1 MFCKRH
7 KYKGVFLA
15 ELIVSAT
22 VLGTILICFTLFLH
36 GTAKFNRFQL
46 LRQQCIAAAQA
57 QLDSLTITG
66 QSISDE
72 DFKRLWPKINIDT
85 KQSDG
90 TGQWEGMKLVEVA
103 ASGMSFDT
111 PVKVQLS
118 RYIITDTAIAN
129 QEQ

>member
-1 MFCKRH
+1 MFRKRN

-22 VLGTILICFTLFLH
+22 VLGMIVVCMMFFLH

-46 LRQQCIAAAQA
+46 LRQQCVAAAQA
-57 QLDSLTITG
+57 QIDSITITG

-72 DFKRLWPKINIDT
+72 DFERLWPKINITT

-90 TGQWEGMKLVEVA
+90 NGQWEGMKFIEVA

-118 RYIITDTAIAN
+118 RYIIDKSLAI
-129 QEQ
+129 QE

>member
-1 MFCKRH
+1 MFCKRN

-22 VLGTILICFTLFLH
+22 VLGTIVVCLMFFLH

-46 LRQQCIAAAQA
+46 LRQQCISAAQA
-57 QLDSLTITG
+57 QLDSITITG
-66 QSISDE
+66 QSISEE
-72 DFKRLWPKINIDT
+72 DFKRLWPKINITT

-90 TGQWEGMKLVEVA
+90 TGQWEGMKLVKVTA
-103 ASGMSFDT
+103 NGMSFDT

-118 RYIITDTAIAN
+118 RYIILDKSLAI
-129 QEQ
+129 QE

>member
-1 MFCKRH
+1 MFCKRN

-22 VLGTILICFTLFLH
+22 ILGTILICFTLFLH
-36 GTAKFNRFQL
+36 GTVKFNRFQL

-57 QLDSLTITG
+57 QLDSLTISG
-66 QSISDE
+66 QLISDE
-72 DFKRLWPKINIDT
+72 DFKRLWPKISITT

-90 TGQWEGMKLVEVA
+90 AGQWEGMKLVEVA

-118 RYIITDTAIAN
+118 RYIIIDNSLAI
-129 QEQ
+129 QE

>member
-1 MFCKRH
+1 MFCKRN
-7 KYKGVFLA
+7 KYKGVFLT

-22 VLGTILICFTLFLH
+22 VLGMILVCLALFLY

-57 QLDSLTITG
+57 QLDSIAIMG

-72 DFKRLWPKINIDT
+72 DFKRLWPKISITT
-85 KQSDG
+85 KQSNG
-90 TGQWEGMKLVEVA
+90 AEQWEGMKLVEVA

-111 PVKVQLS
+111 PVKVELS
-118 RYIITDTAIAN
+118 RYIIIEKSLAI